1 MIDSRHELISFYIVF
16 TLLLITN
23 LYSQNNS
30 QVTILFLLILLIL
43 MIMQYGRSMTY
54 LNQLKK
60 YDEVAANIQAHRDW
74 SNISPLV
81 IEQQEVIGVQYNK
94 LMRFIQ
100 KQEFR
105 SRRNMQIISIITNS
119 IQDPMV
125 ILNING
131 ELEYAN
137 NRFKEWV
144 NMSALKRVSF
154 QEVKNESL
162 RKILEDALICETTRK
177 KQLEINQ
184 KYYISTAH
192 PIFNEREDF
201 NGAVILFHDI
211 TDIKKYESLQKEFFG
226 NVSHELKTPISAI
239 KGCTEILLNGAKND
253 PQTCDEFLT
262 IIQDENNR
270 MEQLVKDLLLINRYE
285 HDQIKHNT
293 DRVCLNELLTD
304 CIVQTLNIANLKN
317 QKIMLEATEDYSL
330 DGDYIKLQHC
340 FLNLLTN
347 AIHYSGEDTT
357 ITIRIRQRG
366 SNIETQVIDQGIGI
380 PAADIP
386 HIFERFYRVDRARS
400 RHTGGTGLGL
410 SIVASIIEAHGGT
423 IKVKSELNKGSKF
436 IVTLPQKMKK

>member
-16 TLLLITN
+16 TLLLIAN

-30 QVTILFLLILLIL
+30 EVTMLFFLILLIL
-43 MIMQYGRSMTY
+43 MIMQYRRAMKY

-60 YDEVAANIQAHRDW
+60 YDEVAVNIQENRDW

-81 IEQQEVIGVQYNK
+81 IEHQEVVGIQYNK

-105 SRRNMQIISIITNS
+105 NRRNMQIISIITNS

-410 SIVASIIEAHGGT
+410 SIVASIIEAHGGK

-436 IVTLPQKMKK
+436 IVTLPEKMKK

>member
-60 YDEVAANIQAHRDW
+60 YDEVAANIQEHRDW

-105 SRRNMQIISIITNS
+105 NRRNMQIISIITNS

-144 NMSALKRVSF
+144 NMSALIRVSF

-162 RKILEDALICETTRK
+162 RKILEDALICET
-177 KQLEINQ
+177 
-184 KYYISTAH
+184 
-192 PIFNEREDF
+192 
-201 NGAVILFHDI
+201 
-211 TDIKKYESLQKEFFG
+211 
-226 NVSHELKTPISAI
+226 
-239 KGCTEILLNGAKND
+239 
-253 PQTCDEFLT
+253 
-262 IIQDENNR
+262 
-270 MEQLVKDLLLINRYE
+270 
-285 HDQIKHNT
+285 
-293 DRVCLNELLTD
+293 
-304 CIVQTLNIANLKN
+304 
-317 QKIMLEATEDYSL
+317 
-330 DGDYIKLQHC
+330 
-340 FLNLLTN
+340 
-347 AIHYSGEDTT
+347 
-357 ITIRIRQRG
+357 
-366 SNIETQVIDQGIGI
+366 
-380 PAADIP
+380 
-386 HIFERFYRVDRARS
+386 S
-400 RHTGGTGLGL
+400 R
-410 SIVASIIEAHGGT
+410 
-423 IKVKSELNKGSKF
+423 
-436 IVTLPQKMKK
+436 

>member
-60 YDEVAANIQAHRDW
+60 YDEVAANIQEHRDW

-105 SRRNMQIISIITNS
+105 NRRNMQIISIITNS

-154 QEVKNESL
+154 QDVKNESL

-177 KQLEINQ
+177 KQLEIKQ
-184 KYYISTAH
+184 K
-192 PIFNEREDF
+192 
-201 NGAVILFHDI
+201 
-211 TDIKKYESLQKEFFG
+211 
-226 NVSHELKTPISAI
+226 
-239 KGCTEILLNGAKND
+239 
-253 PQTCDEFLT
+253 
-262 IIQDENNR
+262 R
-270 MEQLVKDLLLINRYE
+270 M
-285 HDQIKHNT
+285 
-293 DRVCLNELLTD
+293 
-304 CIVQTLNIANLKN
+304 
-317 QKIMLEATEDYSL
+317 
-330 DGDYIKLQHC
+330 IKL
-340 FLNLLTN
+340 FN
-347 AIHYSGEDTT
+347 
-357 ITIRIRQRG
+357 
-366 SNIETQVIDQGIGI
+366 
-380 PAADIP
+380 
-386 HIFERFYRVDRARS
+386 
-400 RHTGGTGLGL
+400 
-410 SIVASIIEAHGGT
+410 
-423 IKVKSELNKGSKF
+423 
-436 IVTLPQKMKK
+436 

>member
-1 MIDSRHELISFYIVF
+1 MIESRHELISFYIVF
-16 TLLLITN
+16 TLLLIAN

-30 QVTILFLLILLIL
+30 EVTMLFFLILLIL
-43 MIMQYGRSMTY
+43 MIMQYRRAMKY

-60 YDEVAANIQAHRDW
+60 YDEVAVNIQENRDW

-81 IEQQEVIGVQYNK
+81 IEHQEVVGIQYNK

-105 SRRNMQIISIITNS
+105 NRRNMQIISIITNS

-410 SIVASIIEAHGGT
+410 SIVASIIEAHGGN

>member
-1 MIDSRHELISFYIVF
+1 MIDSRHELLYFYILCTF
-16 TLLLITN
+16 LLLPN
-23 LYSQNNS
+23 LYTPNNIE
-30 QVTILFLLILLIL
+30 VTILFLIIFLIL
-43 MIMQYGRSMTY
+43 MIAQYKRAMTY
-54 LNQLKK
+54 LKQLKR
-60 YDEVAANIQAHRDW
+60 YDEVAANIQEHRDW

-81 IEQQEVIGVQYNK
+81 IEQQEIIGIQYNK

-105 SRRNMQIISIITNS
+105 NRRNMQIISIITNS

-144 NMSALKRVSF
+144 NMSALKTVSF
-154 QEVKNESL
+154 QDVKNEPL

-192 PIFNEREDF
+192 PIFNARDDF
-201 NGAVILFHDI
+201 NGAVIIFHDI

-253 PQTCDEFLT
+253 PQACDEFLN

-293 DRVCLNELLTD
+293 DRVCLNELLID
-304 CIVQTLNIANLKN
+304 CIVQTLNIANLKH
-317 QKIMLEATEDYSL
+317 QKIMLEAVEDYCIE
-330 DGDYIKLQHC
+330 GDYIKLQHC

-347 AIHYSGEDTT
+347 AIHYSGEQTT
-357 ITIRIRQRG
+357 ITVKIKQRT
-366 SNIETQVIDQGIGI
+366 SNIEVQVIDQGIGI

-410 SIVASIIEAHGGT
+410 SIVASIIEAHGGS
-423 IKVKSELNKGSKF
+423 IKVKSELNKGSNF
-436 IVTLPQKMKK
+436 IVTLPQEKKK